1 MDRMAA
7 ARYELAEGN
16 LMGEEPGLLFDN
28 RFMERHAG
36 SIIVDPAV
44 AIVELVANA
53 WDAWA
58 TKVDIVWPER
68 GTAAV
73 FSIQDDGKGMTEAQF
88 QTRWKTLDYNRV
100 REEGT
105 ESSPPPELS
114 DLRPRNAYGRNG
126 KGRHAA
132 FRFGEAYRVRTWRD
146 GTAVTFEVRRGATQ
160 PFTIERVAMETDVAG
175 HGTEISAINPQQIQ
189 MTPEEAR
196 EVVGTRF
203 LADPNFTVTINGT
216 KVTFDDIPEAQRRE
230 VEVEVPG
237 HGTAHL
243 IVIDTQKADKTT
255 RQHGIAWR
263 VNNRIVG
270 APGWIGFDQERLVD
284 GRSTEAKRFIFIVR
298 ADFLADDVLPDWSG
312 FWPNRE
318 AWPAAQS
325 AVHAKI
331 RDYLGE
337 FSADRR
343 RETKETVRENLG
355 RTVAQ
360 LTPVSRD
367 RWNEFVD
374 RVVDTCPSMNM
385 DTVEQVAGV
394 LANLELAT
402 SKYELIAKLH
412 EMQPG
417 DFDELNALLVDWTV
431 RTAKLALDEIA
442 QRLKLIE
449 ELDQKLRDE
458 TMEEVGDLQPLF
470 DRSLWVFGP
479 EFESLEFTSN
489 RGMTEVIHKIFGRQ
503 EQGTRLRP
511 DFVMLPDGSVG
522 FYSRDSHDLGHEV
535 DGVSR
540 LVIAEIK
547 KPGVQIGSNEK
558 QQPWQYVREL
568 KNKGLVTDATIV
580 TCYVLGS
587 RIDPTEL
594 GDETKNNGQV
604 TIRAMTYST
613 FVKRAEKRMLGLRDK
628 LRDAPFLKE
637 QGIDP
642 ETYMEPQLPRQS
654 DLLDGAGATAM
665 AGNSGAGAAPPRVN
679 A

>member
-1 MDRMAA
+1 MV
-7 ARYELAEGN
+7 
-16 LMGEEPGLLFDN
+16 EEPGLLFDN

-36 SIIVDPAV
+36 SIIIDPAV

-58 TKVDIVWPER
+58 TKVNIVWPER
-68 GTAAV
+68 GDDAA
-73 FSIQDDGKGMTEAQF
+73 FSIQDNGKGMTDAQF
-88 QTRWKTLDYNRV
+88 QTRWKTLDYNRM
-100 REEGT
+100 REEGG
-105 ESSPPPELS
+105 ESIPPPELA
-114 DLRPRNAYGRNG
+114 DLPPRTTYGRNG

-146 GTAVTFEVRRGATQ
+146 GTSVTFEVRRGATQ
-160 PFTIERVAMETDVAG
+160 PYTVERLAIETEVDG
-175 HGTEISAINPQQIQ
+175 HGTEILAINPQRLL

-216 KVTFDDIPEAQRRE
+216 MVTFDDIPEAQRRT
-230 VEVEVPG
+230 VDIDVQG
-237 HGTAHL
+237 YGTARMV
-243 IVIDTQKADKTT
+243 VIDTQKADKTT

-270 APGWIGFDQERLVD
+270 APGWVGFDQERLVD
-284 GRSTEAKRFIFIVR
+284 GRSSEAKRFIFIVR
-298 ADFLADDVLPDWSG
+298 ADFLTNEVLPDWSG
-312 FWPNRE
+312 FWPNSQ
-318 AWPAAQS
+318 AWPATQT

-331 RDYLGE
+331 REYLGE

-360 LTPVSRD
+360 LTPMSRG

-374 RVVDTCPSMNM
+374 RVVDTCPSMNL

-412 EMQPG
+412 EMRPG
-417 DFDELNALLVDWTV
+417 DLDELNALLVDWTV

-489 RGMTEVIHKIFGRQ
+489 RGMTEVIHKIFGRR
-503 EQGTRLRP
+503 EQGSRLRP

-547 KPGVQIGSNEK
+547 KPGVLIGSKEK
-558 QQPWQYVREL
+558 QQPWQYIREL
-568 KNKGLVTDATIV
+568 MNKGLVTDATNV

-587 RIDPTEL
+587 HIDPAEA
-594 GDETKNNGQV
+594 GDETKNNGRV
-604 TIRAMTYST
+604 TIRAITYST

-637 QGIDP
+637 RGIDP
-642 ETYMEPQLPRQS
+642 ETYMQPQQPRQG
-654 DLLDGAGATAM
+654 DLLDGVARPALTAS
-665 AGNSGAGAAPPRVN
+665 ADRYHP
-679 A
+679 